1 MSVSLLSIR
10 NLIYSEDFDFDV
22 FVSMI
27 SSYIDADF
35 SDDLRSD
42 DKKGDLFNVVENALR
57 KANVTLEEDIEP
69 LKDTG
74 EELTKEPVE
83 EKPKIKL
90 KPFNQEEPIEEVK
103 EEPIEEIKEEPI
115 EEIKE
120 EPIAKR
126 FADRKSH
133 IIHLAKESAYKLKD
147 IVEIMDD
154 SWGYKAKGTTSKTR
168 VAKTIKELKENNL
181 IYIDSDDVIRW
192 R

>member
-115 EEIKE
+115 
-120 EPIAKR
+120 AKR